1 MRATKTPG
9 PGTRSSSSSTEPVSR
24 ARGVARHDLAA
35 LAQRVHEDLVI
46 HRTGRVFDHTRGTQ
60 TRDLAK
66 ERGRPVLAEKQ
77 ALDAVAELL
86 SAADWSSDH
95 LNAVADMVRATGRTI
110 EDVQC

>member
-1 MRATKTPG
+1 MLIIDTCS
-9 PGTRSSSSSTEPVSR
+9 GTVLSAQYCVFVSDDALTEGEWEELDSMSDSEVS
-24 ARGVARHDLAA
+24 
-35 LAQRVHEDLVI
+35 
-46 HRTGRVFDHTRGTQ
+46 
-60 TRDLAK
+60 DLAK